1 LSTDRIVCFQHETC
15 ILNVGLALNII
26 SQINWAMEQLSATIT
41 ICLRSKGSNI
51 WY

>member
-1 LSTDRIVCFQHETC
+1 
-15 ILNVGLALNII
+15 
-26 SQINWAMEQLSATIT
+26 MEQLSATIT